1 MRENQII
8 TCDRVPPSRGKVKPR
23 YADLRD
29 QPPPLLLC
37 SSTLVVLPVPRHKDL
52 FPCARKTTGCSSSNS
67 SSYQRSLQ
75 LANKQIIC
83 GRPKT
88 LFVASTYER
97 QKLKTI
103 LRNSPLT
110 FAAPA
115 ARERSHTRRGEVTFL
130 ESTWRPPLPGGE
142 EQLTGTVQCSLL
154 LLSLFPFFF
163 LKGAKA
169 ARWRRLRHGNWV
181 LVRVGYFHARTIL
194 RFVCGFFARLCRRF
208 PIK

>member
-1 MRENQII
+1 MEVLSEHARESDNYL
-8 TCDRVPPSRGKVKPR
+8 RPSVAIPR
-23 YADLRD
+23 QSKTRYEVAPDLRD

-52 FPCARKTTGCSSSNS
+52 FPCARKTTGSSSSNS

-75 LANKQIIC
+75 LANKQIIS
-83 GRPKT
+83 GKPKT

-115 ARERSHTRRGEVTFL
+115 ARERSHTRRDAT
-130 ESTWRPPLPGGE
+130 R
-142 EQLTGTVQCSLL
+142 
-154 LLSLFPFFF
+154 
-163 LKGAKA
+163 
-169 ARWRRLRHGNWV
+169 
-181 LVRVGYFHARTIL
+181 
-194 RFVCGFFARLCRRF
+194 
-208 PIK
+208 